1 MEECKVG
8 EYGRTNLGKIFIFA
22 WLEYAVGKRDESKVL
37 LGDGKTFENR
47 FYYFKEGEKILKHSR
62 NPIDLIEV
70 DDIVEVLDNAVGF
83 KAKIHIYD
91 NLLLETVKEDIQ
103 NKNYELIGIAT
114 HELFESI
121 KYEV

>member
-8 EYGRTNLGKIFIFA
+8 EYVRTMRGNIGQFKSYGK
-22 WLEYAVGKRDESKVL
+22 
-37 LGDGKTFENR
+37 GDDTLV
-47 FYYFKEGEKILKHSR
+47 YFKNGWGLTCVDRYEIAKHSE
-62 NPIDLIEV
+62 NIIDLIEV
-70 DDIVEVLDNAVGF
+70 DDIVEVLDNEIGC

-103 NKNYELIGIAT
+103 NKNYELIGIAS